1 MNSNTVL
8 KKILTLLSMET
19 KEEVSFVTAELVD
32 GTVVE
37 SATFDVGEPVEV
49 VAEDGSKSP
58 APDGEHELF
67 LRDEEGN
74 EVRIRIIT
82 KDGVITERENVE
94 EATSE
99 EEPKAEEEMSSE
111 EVSLEEEEEKEEMEE
126 EDSEESKEVS
136 MEDVVKSVEEMS
148 YRIEELEKK
157 LAEMQVEDEVEEEVE
172 AEEEEELPKLDGAP
186 VQASKVNVSRKA
198 AGRKTRQS
206 AFLSKLYN

>member
-8 KKILTLLSMET
+8 KRIVSLLSAQ
-19 KEEVSFVTAELVD
+19 EVELTEAKLVD

-37 SATFDVGEPVEV
+37 SPTFDVGEPVEV
-49 VAEDGSKSP
+49 IAEDGTKTP

-82 KDGVITERENVE
+82 KDGVITERMNVE
-94 EATSE
+94 EEA
-99 EEPKAEEEMSSE
+99 EEPEAEEEMAAEESTE
-111 EVSLEEEEEKEEMEE
+111 EVEAEEMPEEEEV
-126 EDSEESKEVS
+126 VS
-136 MEDVVKSVEEMS
+136 MEIISKTVEEMA

-157 LAEMQVEDEVEEEVE
+157 IAEMQVEEEVKEEEVM
-172 AEEEEELPKLDGAP
+172 EEEEELPKLDGAP
-186 VQASKVNVSRKA
+186 VMASKVNVSRKA
-198 AGRKTRQS
+198 GAKKMDRQS

>member
-8 KKILTLLSMET
+8 KKILTLLSTET

-32 GTVVE
+32 GTKVE
-37 SATFDVGEPVEV
+37 SATFDVGEAVEV
-49 VAEDGSKSP
+49 IAEDGSKSP

-82 KDGVITERENVE
+82 KDGVIEERENVE

-99 EEPKAEEEMSSE
+99 ESKEEEMSSE

-157 LAEMQVEDEVEEEVE
+157 LAEMQVEGEEDEIEIM
-172 AEEEEELPKLDGAP
+172 EEEEELPKLDGAP

>member
-8 KKILTLLSMET
+8 KKIMTLLSSES
-19 KEEVSFVTAELVD
+19 KEEVLFVTAELVD

-37 SATFDVGEPVEV
+37 SATFDVGETVEV
-49 VAEDGSKSP
+49 VSADGEKSP

-67 LRDEEGN
+67 LKDGEGN

-82 KDGVITERENVE
+82 EGGVITERMNVE
-94 EATSE
+94 EAA
-99 EEPKAEEEMSSE
+99 EEPEAEEEMSSE
-111 EVSLEEEEEKEEMEE
+111 ETSETVEMEE
-126 EDSEESKEVS
+126 EVVEEEVVS
-136 MEDVVKSVEEMS
+136 MEIISKTVEEMA

-157 LAEMQVEDEVEEEVE
+157 IAEMQVEEEVEDEVE

-186 VQASKVNVSRKA
+186 VQASKVNVSRKS
-198 AGRKTRQS
+198 AGKKMDRQS

>member
-8 KKILTLLSMET
+8 KKILTLLSTET

-32 GTVVE
+32 GTKVE
-37 SATFDVGEPVEV
+37 SATFDVGEAVEV
-49 VAEDGSKSP
+49 IAEDGSKSP

-82 KDGVITERENVE
+82 KDGVIEERMNVE
-94 EATSE
+94 EATE
-99 EEPKAEEEMSSE
+99 EESKEEEMSSE
-111 EVSLEEEEEKEEMEE
+111 EVSLEEEVEEMEE
-126 EDSEESKEVS
+126 GDSEESKEVS

-157 LAEMQVEDEVEEEVE
+157 LAEMQVEDEVEEEII
-172 AEEEEELPKLDGAP
+172 AEEEELPKLDGAP

>member
-8 KKILTLLSMET
+8 KKILTLLSTET

-32 GTVVE
+32 GTKVE
-37 SATFDVGEPVEV
+37 SATFDVGEAVEV
-49 VAEDGSKSP
+49 ISEDGSKSP

-82 KDGVITERENVE
+82 KDGVIEERENVE

-99 EEPKAEEEMSSE
+99 ESKEEEMSSE

-157 LAEMQVEDEVEEEVE
+157 LAEMQVEGEEDEIEIM
-172 AEEEEELPKLDGAP
+172 EEEEELP
-186 VQASKVNVSRKA
+186 N
-198 AGRKTRQS
+198 
-206 AFLSKLYN
+206 

>member
-8 KKILTLLSMET
+8 KKILTLLSTET

-32 GTVVE
+32 GTKVE
-37 SATFDVGEPVEV
+37 SATFDVGEAVEV
-49 VAEDGSKSP
+49 ISEDGSKSP

-82 KDGVITERENVE
+82 KDGVIEERMNVE
-94 EATSE
+94 EATE
-99 EEPKAEEEMSSE
+99 EESKEEEMSSE
-111 EVSLEEEEEKEEMEE
+111 EVSLEEEVEEMEE
-126 EDSEESKEVS
+126 GDSEESKEVS

-172 AEEEEELPKLDGAP
+172 AEEEELPKLDGAP

>member
-8 KKILTLLSMET
+8 KKIMTLLSSES

-37 SATFDVGEPVEV
+37 SATFDVGETVEV
-49 VAEDGSKSP
+49 VSADGEKSP

-67 LRDEEGN
+67 LKDGEGN

-82 KDGVITERENVE
+82 EGGVITERMNVE
-94 EATSE
+94 EAA

-111 EVSLEEEEEKEEMEE
+111 DSTEVELEEEEI
-126 EDSEESKEVS
+126 SEEVEEVVS
-136 MEDVVKSVEEMS
+136 MEIINKVVEEMS

-157 LAEMQVEDEVEEEVE
+157 IAEMQVEEEVIEEETM
-172 AEEEEELPKLDGAP
+172 EEEELPKLDGAP
-186 VQASKVNVSRKA
+186 VTASKINVPRKT
-198 AGRKTRQS
+198 AGRKLDRQS
-206 AFLSKLYN
+206 AFLSKLYK

>member
-8 KKILTLLSMET
+8 KKILTLLSTET

-32 GTVVE
+32 GTKVE
-37 SATFDVGEPVEV
+37 SAAFDVGEAVEV
-49 VAEDGSKSP
+49 IAEDGSKSP

-82 KDGVITERENVE
+82 KDGVIEERMNVE
-94 EATSE
+94 EATE
-99 EEPKAEEEMSSE
+99 EESKEEEMSSE
-111 EVSLEEEEEKEEMEE
+111 EVSLEEEVEEMEE
-126 EDSEESKEVS
+126 GDSEESKEVS

-172 AEEEEELPKLDGAP
+172 AEEEELPKLDGAP